1 VSLGRVDFEAKNI
14 FNIIGG
20 DFMGSFGGF
29 YKGDKKKP
37 KKDKQGREV
46 GSAPVLTMPELISK
60 KKPA

>member
-1 VSLGRVDFEAKNI
+1 
-14 FNIIGG
+14 
-20 DFMGSFGGF
+20 MGSFGGF

-60 KKPA
+60 KKPT